1 MRETERREKQ
11 GRWETE
17 KDRDKDWNRGCLEEE
32 VGGIMTNSFPRIYM
46 AKRGVKRQILNS
58 RLNQEN

>member
-17 KDRDKDWNRGCLEEE
+17 KDRDKNWNRKCLGKE
-32 VGGIMTNSFPRIYM
+32 VGRIMTNSFPRIYM
-46 AKRGVKRQILNS
+46 AKRGVKRQMLNS